1 MHTHQTP
8 KQYTDHK
15 LNNKREYKK
24 DMSTALVT
32 SQITNRL
39 QTKTLEDKGAAS
51 KPGGGGK
58 KKRKKQKRQRN
69 QRNNEFKEN
78 Q

>member
-1 MHTHQTP
+1 
-8 KQYTDHK
+8 
-15 LNNKREYKK
+15 
-24 DMSTALVT
+24 MSTALVT

-51 KPGGGGK
+51 KPGGGK
-58 KKRKKQKRQRN
+58 KKKKRQRN
-69 QRNNEFKEN
+69 QRNNELKEN

>member
-1 MHTHQTP
+1 
-8 KQYTDHK
+8 
-15 LNNKREYKK
+15 
-24 DMSTALVT
+24 MSTALVT

-51 KPGGGGK
+51 KPGGGK
-58 KKRKKQKRQRN
+58 KKKKKKKRQRN
-69 QRNNEFKEN
+69 QRNNELKEN